1 MIVRKLFIVV
11 GFLILYSCSRHSDE
25 KDNGAVVA
33 NDGVQ
38 QAKTELNF
46 VGHWLYQAKREDMV
60 RELANEFEFL
70 NQDCKVNLKFP
81 EEVYYSRDVDNSE
94 EVFVSEQL
102 LSEKPSFDIL
112 RINDQYSSIAF
123 YMKDPDWAKK
133 YLVDFSEYPEF
144 INNTKPELVND
155 EAKAKWKG
163 IIPGPYLE
171 GYNYSIWYNRNL
183 AKEMGIEVKQ
193 FGMTY
198 DDLLG
203 YIKAIDAYNKSH
215 NTNIIPIQ
223 ECSDWTTIHLIAL
236 RLIISEIGNL
246 DECMR
251 DSYSESKLK
260 AYHKAL
266 QALEELSKYN
276 AYSKSWKQ
284 HTFLET
290 LDYPLTHKSFFYV
303 NASWMYNYWQKIDNG
318 ELKDMVPAELPTFQP
333 SDVYFGGYSIMWAVP
348 KNAPNKEL
356 AVKFLLAMSQPDVAE
371 KWTRYTKCPTGL
383 KGTITNVS
391 FGVDHFE
398 QFTSTINEKYGS
410 NKLSFNYLDNYV
422 VLGTRMRTVNMRAID
437 VATGI
442 MTADEAIADIR
453 RQLRAS
459 R

>member
-1 MIVRKLFIVV
+1 MIIRILSIVI
-11 GFLILYSCSRHSDE
+11 GFLMLYSCSHQSE
-25 KDNGAVVA
+25 KDNEAVVL
-33 NDGVQ
+33 DVGVQ

-81 EEVYYSRDVDNSE
+81 EEVYYSRDKANSE
-94 EVFVSEQL
+94 EAFVSEQL
-102 LSEKPSFDIL
+102 LSAKPSFDIL

-123 YMKDPDWAKK
+123 YMKDKDWAKK

-155 EAKAKWKG
+155 EAKAKWNG

-193 FGMTY
+193 FGMTFE
-198 DDLLG
+198 DLLG
-203 YIKAIDAYNKSH
+203 YVKAIDAFNKSH

-223 ECSDWTTIHLIAL
+223 ECTDWTTIHLIAL

-251 DSYSESKLK
+251 DSYNDKKLS
-260 AYHKAL
+260 AYYKAL

-290 LDYPLTHKSFFYV
+290 LNYPLTHKSFFYV

-318 ELKDMVPAELPTFQP
+318 ELKDMVPAELPVFKP

-348 KNAPNKEL
+348 KNAPNKEK
-356 AVKFLLAMSQPDVAE
+356 AVKFLLAMTQPDVAE
-371 KWTRYTKCPTGL
+371 KWSRYTKCPTGL

-398 QFTSTINEKYGS
+398 EFTSTINAKYGS
-410 NKLSFNYLDNYV
+410 KKLSFNYLDNYI
-422 VLGTRMRTVNMRAID
+422 VLGASMRNVNVHAID
-437 VATGI
+437 VATGT
-442 MTADEAIADIR
+442 MTAEEAMADIR

>member
-1 MIVRKLFIVV
+1 MITKLVCTLTGFLFI
-11 GFLILYSCSRHSDE
+11 FSCS
-25 KDNGAVVA
+25 KDDKKKIDGIVTQHVVS
-33 NDGVQ
+33 Q
-38 QAKTELNF
+38 QAKTDLNF

-81 EEVYYSRDVDNSE
+81 EDIYYSRDKANCE
-94 EVFVSEQL
+94 EAFVSAQL
-102 LSEKPSFDIL
+102 LSEKSSFDIL

-123 YMKDPDWAKK
+123 YMKDKDWAKK
-133 YLVDFSEYPEF
+133 YLVDFSQYPEF
-144 INNTKPELVND
+144 IDNTKPELVND
-155 EAKAKWKG
+155 EAKAKWGG

-171 GYNYSIWYNRNL
+171 GYNFSIWFNRNL

-198 DDLLG
+198 QDFLG

-215 NTNIIPIQ
+215 NTNIIPVQ
-223 ECSDWTTIHLIAL
+223 ECSDWTTIHILVL
-236 RLIISEIGNL
+236 RLIISEIGDL

-251 DSYSESKLK
+251 DSYSEKKLN

-266 QALEELSKYN
+266 QALQELSKYN

-284 HTFLET
+284 HSFLET

-318 ELKDMVPAELPTFQP
+318 ELKDMVPAELPTFKP

-348 KNAPNKEL
+348 KNSPNKEL
-356 AVKFLLAMSQPDVAE
+356 AVKFLLAMSKPDVAE
-371 KWTRYTKCPTGL
+371 KWARYTKCPTGL

-391 FGVDHFE
+391 FGKDHFE
-398 QFTSTINEKYGS
+398 EFTSTINAKYGS
-410 NKLSFNYLDNYV
+410 KKLSFNYLDNNI
-422 VLGTRMRTVNMRAID
+422 VLGASMRIVNMRTID
-437 VATGI
+437 VATGM
-442 MTADEAIADIR
+442 MTADEAMADIR
-453 RQLRAS
+453 RQLKTS